1 MPQWSFTFLLT
12 PLSPQ
17 GSGIPMWFVSVIH
30 VDWLAAFCALMECIQ
45 EGLVYTRFLKEILL
59 LSQPFLHSQLTAR
72 PLIIFAEDGSVSS
85 FAGAELSIPATLEA
99 IAISYSYSLVMRMS
113 LPS

>member
-1 MPQWSFTFLLT
+1 MLMPQWSFTFLLT
-12 PLSPQ
+12 PLSPR

-72 PLIIFAEDGSVSS
+72 PLIIFAEDGSSS
-85 FAGAELSIPATLEA
+85 VFLLLQEQNCP
-99 IAISYSYSLVMRMS
+99 Y
-113 LPS
+113 LPLWRL